1 MNNTSLFF
9 IQKKVEFCCE
19 KIGLG
24 FISLTYD
31 ERGALLTAPLPFS
44 HRFSFYCRSTLKRL
58 TITNSLNAIVLE
70 S

>member
-31 ERGALLTAPLPFS
+31 ERGALSTAPLPF
-44 HRFSFYCRSTLKRL
+44 FPPIFVLL
-58 TITNSLNAIVLE
+58 SLDP
-70 S
+70 